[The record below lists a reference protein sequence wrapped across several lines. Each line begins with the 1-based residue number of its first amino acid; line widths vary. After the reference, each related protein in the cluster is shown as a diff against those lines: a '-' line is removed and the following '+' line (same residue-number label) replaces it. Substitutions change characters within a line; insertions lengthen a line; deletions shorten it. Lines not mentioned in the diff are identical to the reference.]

1 MGSLDAV
8 QLSLSEARRIALAAQ
23 GFGQP
28 PPDRTVDSR
37 AITTR
42 IVRRLGLLQ
51 LDSVNV
57 LERAHYL
64 PVFSRLGPYDR
75 ALLDAQAHRAPRRL
89 FEYWGHEASLID
101 VRLQPAL
108 RWRMARARDEA
119 WGGVRDVAERRPDLV
134 AAVLAEVRT
143 RGPLRAADL
152 AHHEGREHVRGPWWS
167 WSDVKRALE
176 YLFWSGEITSARR
189 INFERRYA
197 TAEQVLPRAV
207 LDTPTPPVEAAQRTL
222 IGVAARALGVAT
234 ASDLRDWFRLPAAG
248 FTDRVAELVEAGEL
262 DAVTVEGWTT
272 QAYLAPSA
280 RLPRQI
286 EARALL
292 CPFDPL
298 IWTRPRVERLFGFRY
313 RLEIYVPAG
322 RRVHGYYVLPFLLGD
337 RLVARVDLKSDRAAG
352 RLLVKAVF
360 FEPDAPEGTA
370 DELAAALRGLAAWL
384 ALGGVSVS
392 AAGATA
398 GAVRTALGS

>member
-1 MGSLDAV
+1 ME
-8 QLSLSEARRIALAAQ
+8 LSLAEARRIALAAQ
-23 GFGQP
+23 GFDRP
-28 PPDRTVDSR
+28 PPERGVDSR

-64 PVFSRLGPYDR
+64 PVFSRLGAYDR
-75 ALLDAQAHRAPRRL
+75 ELLDAQAHRAPRRL

-108 RWRMARARDEA
+108 RWRMARARDDA
-119 WGGVRDVAERRPDLV
+119 WGGVRDVAGRRPDLV
-134 AAVLAEVRT
+134 AAVLAEVRE
-143 RGPLRAADL
+143 RGPLRASEL

-176 YLFWSGEITSARR
+176 FLFWSGQITSARR

-197 TAEQVLPRAV
+197 AVEQVLPRAV
-207 LDTPTPPVEAAQRTL
+207 LEAPTPPVEQAQRTL
-222 IGVAARALGVAT
+222 LGVAARALGVAT
-234 ASDLRDWFRLPAAG
+234 AADLRDWFRLPAAG
-248 FTDRVAELVEAGEL
+248 FADRLTELVEAGEL
-262 DAVTVEGWTT
+262 HEVRVEGWPAP
-272 QAYLAPSA
+272 AYLAAGANRPQ
-280 RLPRQI
+280 PI

-322 RRVHGYYVLPFLLGD
+322 RRVHGYYVLPFLLGEQ
-337 RLVARVDLKSDRAAG
+337 LVARVDLKSDRSAG
-352 RLLVKAVF
+352 VLLVKAAF
-360 FEPDAPEGTA
+360 FEPDAPKATA
-370 DELAAALRGLAAWL
+370 RELAVALRELATWLGLGGVRASGAGAAARAVRAALR
-384 ALGGVSVS
+384 
-392 AAGATA
+392 T
-398 GAVRTALGS
+398 

>member
-1 MGSLDAV
+1 ME
-8 QLSLSEARRIALAAQ
+8 LSLAEARRIALAAQ
-23 GFGQP
+23 GFDRP
-28 PPDRTVDSR
+28 SPDSAVDSR

-75 ALLDAQAHRAPRRL
+75 ELLDAQAHRAPRRL

-119 WGGVRDVAERRPDLV
+119 WSGVRDVAERRPDLV
-134 AAVLAEVRT
+134 AAVLAEVRE
-143 RGPLRAADL
+143 RGPLRASDL
-152 AHHEGREHVRGPWWS
+152 AHHEGRDHARGPWWS

-176 YLFWSGEITSARR
+176 YLFWSGEISSARR

-197 TAEQVLPRAV
+197 ATDQVLPRAV
-207 LDTPTPPVEAAQRTL
+207 LGAPTPPVEQAQRTL

-234 ASDLRDWFRLPAAG
+234 ASDLRDWFRLPAPG
-248 FTDRVAELVEAGEL
+248 FGNRLAELVEAGEL
-262 DAVTVEGWTT
+262 NIGRVEGWTT
-272 QAYLAPSA
+272 PAYLVPGA

-286 EARALL
+286 DARALL

-313 RLEIYVPAG
+313 RIEIYVPAG

-337 RLVARVDLKSDRAAG
+337 RLVARVDLKSDRAA
-352 RLLVKAVF
+352 RVLLVKAVF
-360 FEPDAPEGTA
+360 FEPDAPQRTA
-370 DELAAALRGLAAWL
+370 GELAAALGQLAAWL
-384 ALGGVSVS
+384 GLSSVRV
-392 AAGATA
+392 AGA
-398 GAVRTALGS
+398 GAPARALRTALRA